1 MSSTTTPQ
9 AIHPYLIFNGR
20 CDEALKFYQQAIG
33 AEIGMVMHFKDNPDK
48 SGSCPGGMELNPE
61 SVMHAEFKVK
71 GSTLMASDGMSQGES
86 KFDNFSLSLTA
97 ADEAEA
103 QKFFAALS
111 EGGKV
116 TMPLGK
122 TFYSPCFGM
131 LEDKFGLGWMVIVPG
146 HMA

>member
-1 MSSTTTPQ
+1 MSTPTIP

-20 CDEALKFYQQAIG
+20 CDEALKFYQKALG
-33 AEIGMVMHFKDNPDK
+33 AELGMVLRFKDNPEMP
-48 SGSCPGGMELNPE
+48 GSCPGGMELNPE

-71 GSTLMASDGMSQGES
+71 GSTLMASDGMSQKDS
-86 KFDNFSLSLTA
+86 KFEDFSLSLAA

-116 TMPLGK
+116 TMPLGA

-131 LEDKFGLGWMVIVPG
+131 LEDKFGLGWMIIVPQQR
-146 HMA
+146 